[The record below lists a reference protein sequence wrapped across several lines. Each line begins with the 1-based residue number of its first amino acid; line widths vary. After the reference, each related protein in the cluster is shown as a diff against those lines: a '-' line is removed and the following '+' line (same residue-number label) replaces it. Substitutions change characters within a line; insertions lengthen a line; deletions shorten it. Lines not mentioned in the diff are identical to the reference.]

1 MTRKIFMTFLF
12 SGLVLI
18 IFPSLQASDSNPI
31 VLMKTTKGDI
41 IIELY
46 PDKAPVTVE
55 NFLSYVDEGFYNGTV
70 FHRVIKGFMIQ
81 GGGYTTELHK
91 KNTKPPIKNE
101 ASNGLFNKKGTIA
114 MARTMDIDSATSQ
127 FFINHADNLFLD
139 HKDKTPEGYG
149 YCVFGKVVEG
159 MDVVD
164 AIAEAQ
170 TMTRRGM
177 KDVPRETMEI
187 ISITRLEENLP

>member
-55 NFLSYVDEGFYNGTV
+55 NFLTYVDEGFYNGTV